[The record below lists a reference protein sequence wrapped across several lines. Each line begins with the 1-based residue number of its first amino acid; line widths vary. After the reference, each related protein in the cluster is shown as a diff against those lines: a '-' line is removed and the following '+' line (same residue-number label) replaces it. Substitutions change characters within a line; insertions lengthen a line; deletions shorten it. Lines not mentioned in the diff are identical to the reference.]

1 MDKQYDVIIL
11 GAGPA
16 GMTAAVYAS
25 RAGLKT
31 AMLEKAAPG
40 GKMIK
45 TYEIQNWPG
54 IKEIGGADLA
64 YQMFEH
70 STHFGAEYLYGDVT
84 AISEENGEKVVQCAD
99 GTCYRAAALIIATG
113 TQERL
118 LNIPGEK
125 EYTGKGVS
133 YCAVCDGSF
142 FKGEPVTVIGGGNS
156 ALEESLY
163 LTQFASRVYIVI
175 RRDVFRAEPIIQKQI
190 EENPKIHLIK
200 KHIPKEILAEEGRVS
215 AIVLEEVETHQTMTL
230 ETKAVFPYIGAV
242 PCTQFVKTL
251 PILDASGYVIVNE
264 QMETAVPGIFG
275 AGDVTV
281 KPLRQVVTAANDGAI
296 AAQRA
301 FHWIKG

>member
-1 MDKQYDVIIL
+1 MDLQYDVIVI

-31 AMLEKAAPG
+31 AMLEKMAPG
-40 GKMIK
+40 GKLVK
-45 TYEIQNWPG
+45 TYEIANWPG
-54 IKEIGGADLA
+54 ITEINGADLA
-64 YQMFEH
+64 FKMFEH
-70 STHFGAEYLYGDVT
+70 STHFGAEYLYGDVVE
-84 AISEENGEKVVQCAD
+84 IKEGSVKEIICAD
-99 GTCYRAAALIIATG
+99 GTSYYAKTIIIATG

-142 FKGEPVTVIGGGNS
+142 FKDKIVTVIGGGNS

-163 LTQFASRVYIVI
+163 LTQFASKVNIVI

-190 EENPKIHLIK
+190 EENDKIVVIK
-200 KHIPKEILAEEGRVS
+200 KHIPKEILGEDKVS
-215 AIVLEEVETHQTMTL
+215 SIVLEDVDTHKKTVLDTA
-230 ETKAVFPYIGAV
+230 AVFPYVGAD
-242 PCTQFVKTL
+242 PCTDFVKKL
-251 PILDASGYVIVNE
+251 PILDERGYIVVNAD
-264 QMETAVPGIFG
+264 METAISGIYG
-275 AGDVTV
+275 AGDVVV
-281 KPLRQVVTAANDGAI
+281 KNLRQVVTAASDGAI

-301 FHWIKG
+301 FHFIKG

>member
-1 MDKQYDVIIL
+1 MDLQYDVIVI

-31 AMLEKAAPG
+31 AMLEKMAPG
-40 GKMIK
+40 GKLVK
-45 TYEIQNWPG
+45 TYEIANWPG
-54 IKEIGGADLA
+54 ITEINGADLA
-64 YQMFEH
+64 FKMFEH
-70 STHFGAEYLYGDVT
+70 STHFGAEYLYGDVVE
-84 AISEENGEKVVQCAD
+84 IKDGSVKEIICAD
-99 GTCYRAAALIIATG
+99 GTSYYAKTIIIATG

-142 FKGEPVTVIGGGNS
+142 FKDKIVTVIGGGNS

-163 LTQFASRVYIVI
+163 LTQFASKVNIVI

-190 EENPKIHLIK
+190 EENDKIVVIK
-200 KHIPKEILAEEGRVS
+200 KHIPKEILGEDKVS
-215 AIVLEEVETHQTMTL
+215 GIVLEDVDTHKKTVLDTA
-230 ETKAVFPYIGAV
+230 AVFPYVGAD
-242 PCTQFVKTL
+242 PCTDFVKKL
-251 PILDASGYVIVNE
+251 PILDERGYIVVNAN
-264 QMETAVPGIFG
+264 METAISGIYG
-275 AGDVTV
+275 AGDVVV
-281 KPLRQVVTAANDGAI
+281 KNLRQVVTAASDGAI

-301 FHWIKG
+301 FHFIKG